1 MPPVATEPP
10 DTEVLDGTPF
20 MSGGWPDGSISLDV
34 GFSQVAEALGDGAA
48 LESVTPETLL
58 AVAFSAGDSARL
70 LKITPMEFV
79 SERESAIDDRA
90 GLEDVGNAA
99 DTAYINASTA
109 ANTAAQRRAIGVIV
123 AKDGKLKVD
132 AYTSF

>member
-1 MPPVATEPP
+1 MPPFERACSYCLGMVQVWWGMEKYGRPYLRVFVSRAR
-10 DTEVLDGTPF
+10 VLRR
-20 MSGGWPDGSISLDV
+20 
-34 GFSQVAEALGDGAA
+34 
-48 LESVTPETLL
+48 
-58 AVAFSAGDSARL
+58 SARRAGVGL
-70 LKITPMEFV
+70 GCYKITPMEFV
-79 SERESAIDDRA
+79 SEWESAIDNRA

-99 DTAYINASTA
+99 DTAYINASAA